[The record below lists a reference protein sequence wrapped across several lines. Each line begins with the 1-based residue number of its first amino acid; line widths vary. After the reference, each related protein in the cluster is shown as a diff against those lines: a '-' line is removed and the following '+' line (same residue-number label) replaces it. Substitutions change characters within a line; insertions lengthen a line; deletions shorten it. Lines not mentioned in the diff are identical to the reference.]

1 MKVCDYDDEIVVA
14 NDEKDE
20 NIKGGTVE
28 NEIKV
33 KNGKTKQIQ

>member
-20 NIKGGTVE
+20 NIKGGRYCWKWNKSE
-28 NEIKV
+28 KW
-33 KNGKTKQIQ
+33 